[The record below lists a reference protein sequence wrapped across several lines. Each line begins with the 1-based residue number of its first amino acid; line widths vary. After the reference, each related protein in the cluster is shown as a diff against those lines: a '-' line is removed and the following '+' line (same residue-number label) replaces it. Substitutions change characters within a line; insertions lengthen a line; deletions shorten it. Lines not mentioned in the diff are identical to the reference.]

1 MISLRQGIGGRAP
14 EKKGTITTMTQV
26 RTRFAPSPTGY
37 LHIGGLR
44 TALYAWLFA
53 RKHNGVFIL
62 RIEDTDLNR
71 EVEGAKDVIYNT
83 LRQTGLDYDEGPDVG
98 GDFGPYIQSERREI
112 YKEYAEKLIERG
124 AAYRCF
130 CTKER
135 LAEERAKAE
144 AQGQTFTYDKHCLHL
159 SPEEIQSKLAAG
171 EPYVIRQNIPREGE
185 TTYTD
190 AVFGDITVPNAD
202 LDDNVLLKAD
212 GMPTYNLAN
221 VIDDHLMGITHVIRG
236 VEYLSSTPKYNHLYR
251 AMGWD
256 IPQYIHLPVVMKDK
270 QRKLSKRYGDAAFD
284 DFLKK
289 GYLKEAL
296 INYIALLGWSPGG
309 EREIYSLEELIE
321 AFSIEGL
328 SKSSA
333 VFDTEKL
340 TWMNAQY
347 IRALSKEEFIA
358 RAMPYFET
366 AGVQHMDLGL
376 IAEMI
381 QPRLERLDE
390 ITGKLS
396 FLVSMPEFGKE
407 LYFHKRSGCDA
418 ESALPVLKEAKA
430 ALEMLEDY
438 SVEPLKE
445 TLTALVEKLGIKN
458 GQLYWPLRI
467 AISGQEVTP
476 GGPVEIA
483 SLLGKAETL
492 HRLSGSIERLER

>member
-1 MISLRQGIGGRAP
+1 
-14 EKKGTITTMTQV
+14 MTQV

-53 RKHNGVFIL
+53 RQHGGVFIL

-71 EVEGAKDVIYNT
+71 EVEGAKQVIYDT

-98 GDFGPYIQSERREI
+98 GEFGPYIQSERREI
-112 YKEYAEKLIERG
+112 YQKYAEELISRG

-135 LAEERAKAE
+135 LAEERVKAE
-144 AQGQTFTYDKHCLHL
+144 AQGKTFTYGKHCLHL
-159 SPEEIQSKLAAG
+159 PPEEIRQKRGAG
-171 EPYVIRQNIPREGE
+171 ESYVIRQNIPREGE
-185 TTYTD
+185 TTYSD
-190 AVFGDITVPNAD
+190 AVFGEVTVPNAD

-221 VIDDHLMGITHVIRG
+221 VIDDHLMGVTHVIRG
-236 VEYLSSTPKYNHLYR
+236 TEYLSSTPKYNHLYR
-251 AMGWD
+251 AMGWE
-256 IPQYIHLPVVMKDK
+256 IPQYIHLPVVMKDR

-284 DFLKK
+284 DFLQK

-309 EREIYSLEELIE
+309 EREIFSLDELIE
-321 AFSIEGL
+321 AFTIGGL
-328 SKSSA
+328 SKSPA
-333 VFDTEKL
+333 IFDTEKL
-340 TWMNAQY
+340 NWMNAQY
-347 IRALSKEEFIA
+347 IRALSKEAFIA
-358 RAMPYFET
+358 RAMPYFKA
-366 AGVQHMDLGL
+366 AGVAHMNLEL

-390 ITGKLS
+390 IPGKLS
-396 FLVSMPEFGKE
+396 FLSAMPEFSNE

-418 ESALPVLKEAKA
+418 ESALPVLNEAKR
-430 ALEMLEDY
+430 ALEALGDY
-438 SVEPLKE
+438 AAGALKE
-445 TLTALVEKLGIKN
+445 TLTALIEKLGIKN

-483 SLLGKAETL
+483 SLLGKEETL
-492 HRLSGSIERLER
+492 RRLSGSIANLQNQAGPPPLSSAAPR